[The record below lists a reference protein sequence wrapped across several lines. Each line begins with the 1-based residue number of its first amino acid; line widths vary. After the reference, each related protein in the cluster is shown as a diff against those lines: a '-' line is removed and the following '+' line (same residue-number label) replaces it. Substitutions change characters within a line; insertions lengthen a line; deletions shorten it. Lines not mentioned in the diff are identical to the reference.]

1 MDLKYLLFCSSIN
14 LFQVKD
20 FKRNLTDDHFIE
32 NEFKKNL
39 MLQFSWLDEF
49 R

>member
-1 MDLKYLLFCSSIN
+1 MDLFE
-14 LFQVKD
+14 VKD
-20 FKRNLTDDHFIE
+20 FKEIWQMIISSE
-32 NEFKKNL
+32 NEFKENL